1 MANEERFNGRVAR
14 AVRDIARALVP
25 VCCPGCGHDDVR
37 WCQECAAPW
46 WDEPVRSE
54 AGAPRLHRLGAVA
67 PPVWSIV
74 DLEGTAELMVE
85 AWKDSG
91 RRDLDPFFAD
101 AAARAARAVS
111 PELTGLGALA
121 VVPIPARRSSTRRRG
136 IDLPALL
143 ARRCAQEFR
152 RSGIDAVATPVLTMR
167 RAESRG
173 LSARAR
179 WRGAQGAMRVKG
191 DPERTRAVMLI
202 DDVMTTGAT
211 LATAMDALTL
221 HHVHVAAAL
230 TLAAA
235 PMRSARGDGGL
246 GWEEEDDES
255 SDTFDSRRG

>member
-1 MANEERFNGRVAR
+1 MANEERFDGHVAR
-14 AVRDIARALVP
+14 AARDIARALVP

-54 AGAPRLHRLGAVA
+54 VGAPRLHRLGAVA

-74 DLEGTAELMVE
+74 DLEGTAELMIE

-101 AAARAARAVS
+101 AAARAALAVS
-111 PELTGLGALA
+111 PELKALGELA
-121 VVPIPARRSSTRRRG
+121 VVPVPARTASTRRRG

-143 ARRCAQEFR
+143 ARRCAQELR
-152 RSGIDAVATPVLTMR
+152 TMGIDAVATPVLTMR

-179 WRGAQGAMRVKG
+179 WRGAQGTMRVAG
-191 DPERTRAVMLI
+191 RLERTRAILLI

-221 HHVHVAAAL
+221 HNMYVAAAL

-235 PMRSARGDGGL
+235 PMRSARGDGGI
-246 GWEEEDDES
+246 GWEEEDDEL